1 MSKKFE
7 KQNVKHIRYNTEE
20 AVQFILAPGSDSEL
34 SELEDE
40 DDNDTPETGE
50 KLDLLTPR
58 VHDESDLSENE
69 AAHQSDQSKDLVPPQ
84 NTEESQSTSCRPKRK
99 LKRKISKVIDDI
111 HSDEEIIGDLPQLR
125 RSKRQK
131 TTVTPNYIEEE
142 SILFDTETSENE
154 AGSVPLE
161 SDSESESYSSTP
173 STKKTNASS
182 KKENHTWRWRAGSPP
197 KIDTTFK
204 GEAFSRPPENFD
216 EMNPIDFFR
225 MFWTENITN
234 LLVEQTN
241 LYSVQ
246 KNGCSVKVT
255 KEEIERF
262 LGIHIL
268 MGIVKLPAFPM
279 YWKTETRY
287 SKVADVM
294 SAKRY
299 IDLRKYLHVVDNT
312 TKEHPEN
319 RNDKLFKI
327 RPVLEA
333 IQENCSKIEQ
343 EPVQSIDEQ
352 IIPAKTRRSGI
363 RQYNPKKPKK
373 WGFKM
378 FVRAGQS
385 GFMYKFF
392 LYAGKNGKDENST
405 CENVV
410 LRLIENLPH
419 HQNFKLCFDN
429 WFSTLSLLLQL
440 KEYGILTCAT
450 MRANRLA
457 NCPLAS
463 DQELHKSGRGTN
475 SHKVDKNSGIMLMRW
490 YDNKGVQLASTY
502 CSSEDRGTVQRWD
515 AKSKSHIQ
523 VPCPEIVKEYN
534 SAMGGVDL
542 ADMLIALYRSPM
554 KTKRWYL
561 KVIIHALDMC
571 KVNAWIL
578 YRRYSDQLRIPKKNQ
593 LPLLAFSSK
602 VAAGLTVASK
612 PLERSVGRPRKH
624 KSIED
629 AVAGPGRRILTP
641 TPVNCVRTDQTSH
654 WPCYRDSKG
663 RCRFCKKGI
672 ILTSCMK
679 CEVHLCF
686 TSERNCFYDFHHH

>member
-1 MSKKFE
+1 MSKKYE
-7 KQNVKHIRYNTEE
+7 KQTVKNIRYNTEE
-20 AVQFILAPGSDSEL
+20 AIQFILSPGSDSEL

-40 DDNDTPETGE
+40 DETE
-50 KLDLLTPR
+50 TDENQMLTPR
-58 VHDESDLSENE
+58 VHESTDDLSEGE
-69 AAHQSDQSKDLVPPQ
+69 PDYQIDQSKDLVAPQ
-84 NTEESQSTSCRPKRK
+84 KSQESLQSTSRGSKKK
-99 LKRKISKVIDDI
+99 LNSKVSKAVEDI
-111 HSDEEIIGDLPQLR
+111 LSDEENIGDPPQLR

-131 TTVTPNYIEEE
+131 TTVHGNYIDPANISLDSETTEN
-142 SILFDTETSENE
+142 DT
-154 AGSVPLE
+154 GSVSSQ
-161 SDSESESYSSTP
+161 SDSDTPESELTNP
-173 STKKTNASS
+173 STKKTKSNS
-182 KKENHTWRWRAGSPP
+182 KKENHTWRWRAGAPP
-197 KIDTTFK
+197 NIDTAFK
-204 GEAFSRPPENFD
+204 GDAFSRPPENFD

-225 MFWTENITN
+225 IFWTENITN

-246 KNGCSVKVT
+246 NKGSSVKVT
-255 KEEIERF
+255 QEEIERF

-268 MGIVKLPAFPM
+268 MGIVKLPTYQM

-287 SKVADVM
+287 DKVADVM

-299 IDLRKYLHVVDNT
+299 IDLRRYLHVVDNT
-312 TKEHPEN
+312 TKEQPEN
-319 RNDKLFKI
+319 KNDKLFKI
-327 RPVLEA
+327 RPVLDA
-333 IQENCSKIEQ
+333 IQENCSKIEP

-352 IIPAKTRRSGI
+352 IIPAKTRHSGI
-363 RQYNPKKPKK
+363 RQYNPMKPKK

-392 LYAGKNGKDENST
+392 LYAGKNGKDENSS

-419 HQNFKLCFDN
+419 QKNFKLCFDN

-457 NCPLAS
+457 NCPLS
-463 DQELHKSGRGTN
+463 SEKELRKSGRGSN

-490 YDNKGVQLASTY
+490 FDNKTVQLASTY
-502 CSSEDRGTVQRWD
+502 CSSKDIGTVKRWD

-523 VPCPEIVKEYN
+523 VPCPEIVREYN

-561 KVIIHALDMC
+561 KVIIHAVDMC

-578 YRRYSDQLRIPKKNQ
+578 YRRYADQLHIPKKNQ

-612 PLERSVGRPRKH
+612 TLERSVGRPRKH

-629 AVAGPGRRILTP
+629 AVAGAGRRVLTP
-641 TPVNCVRTDQTSH
+641 TPVNCVRTDATAH
-654 WPCYRDSKG
+654 WPCYRDTKG

-672 ILTSCMK
+672 ILTACMK